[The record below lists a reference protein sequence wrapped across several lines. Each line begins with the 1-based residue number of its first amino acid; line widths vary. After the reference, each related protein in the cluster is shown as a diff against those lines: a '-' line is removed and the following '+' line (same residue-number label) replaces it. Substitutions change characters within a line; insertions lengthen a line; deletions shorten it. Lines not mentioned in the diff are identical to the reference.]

1 MTESTNTPHLAL
13 NSILAP
19 FFAALILSIILILCF
34 VFIGAYSMDKATLKS
49 SVHLANTA
57 ISSIRRDV
65 ETTTFDKSYW
75 DQAVENVV
83 LKKNLIWADKNIG
96 IYLFN
101 KFGFS
106 SSHVIDADNR
116 LVYGMI
122 GGRRNNADP
131 FAYYPS
137 GLEKLVEKTRAASPT
152 EPPKPASGFVKINES
167 ISFVAASVLTNY
179 SYVGGKKISKG
190 TPSVIIVGKKFD
202 SDFLAKLAEDY
213 QLNALKLTLSTTK
226 PVTASLPLTADDQT
240 LLGYLTW
247 QEETPGSEL
256 LKWIAPLVAGV
267 FMIVGGLA
275 YVFVRRTQVAANDF
289 LHEVKERKRVE
300 KELIQHQRMESLGNL
315 AGGIAH
321 NLNNLLVPILS
332 LSEMSLRNIPHD
344 SPEYENLT
352 VIARAGQSA
361 KELVEEVMA
370 FSHRFEPKSEYLD
383 IHSVI
388 KSNMDL
394 LRSSVPKAIK
404 ITEILDP
411 NTGIIYGDAA
421 QISSILI
428 NLASNA
434 VDAIGSE
441 TGGIIINLAPET
453 IDDSTSNSS
462 ITSAQLENGSYARLA
477 ITDTGH
483 GMDMETLDRIFE
495 PFYTTKDIGKGTGL
509 GLSSVQGFVTNH
521 NGAISVT
528 STPDIGST
536 FEVYIP
542 LIERKSVH

>member
-1 MTESTNTPHLAL
+1 MTTSTNTPYLSL
-13 NSILAP
+13 NAILVP
-19 FFAALILSIILILCF
+19 FFAVLTLGIILVLSI
-34 VFIGAYSMDKATLKS
+34 VFIGAYSMDNVALKS

-57 ISSIRRDV
+57 IKSIRRDV
-65 ETTTFDKSYW
+65 ETTTFDNSYS
-75 DQAVENVV
+75 DQAVENIV
-83 LKKNLIWADKNIG
+83 LKNDLDWADKNLG
-96 IYLFN
+96 IYLFDT
-101 KFGFS
+101 FGFS

-122 GGRRNNADP
+122 EGERNDAHP
-131 FAYYPS
+131 FTYYS
-137 GLEKLVEKTRAASPT
+137 NGLEKLVEKARATSST
-152 EPPKPASGFVKINES
+152 EPPKPASGFIKIDGS
-167 ISFVAASVLTNY
+167 ISFVTVSVLTNY
-179 SYVGGKKISKG
+179 TYIGDKVISEA
-190 TPSVIIVGKKFD
+190 TPSVLIVGKNLD
-202 SDFLAKLAEDY
+202 SNFLSQLAENY
-213 QLNALKLTLSTTK
+213 QLNDLKLMLSTST
-226 PVTASLPLTADDQT
+226 PITASLPLVADDGT
-240 LLGYLTW
+240 LLGYLAW

-256 LKWIAPLVAGV
+256 LKWIAPLVAGA
-267 FMIVGGLA
+267 FMIVGGIA
-275 YVFVRRTQVAANDF
+275 YVFVKRTQVAANNF
-289 LHEVKERKRVE
+289 LIEVEERKRFE
-300 KELIQHQRMESLGNL
+300 KELIQLQRMESLGNL

-332 LSEMSLRNIPHD
+332 LSELSLRNVPHD

-388 KSNMDL
+388 KSNMEL

-411 NTGIIYGDAA
+411 NTGIIFGDAA

-441 TGGIIINLAPET
+441 TGGIIINLAPAT
-453 IDDSTSNSS
+453 IDDSTNNSS
-462 ITSAQLENGSYARLA
+462 IISAQLENGSYARLA

-483 GMDMETLDRIFE
+483 GMDIESLDRIFE

-542 LIERKSVH
+542 LIDRKSIH